1 MSTPTVTLGS
11 AFIVE
16 FAFTEPLDALLGPDG
31 WATRIACALLG
42 SGEKPAV
49 EDIHR
54 EWKVGRVVYVFREED
69 RAEVMKRFA
78 ALGLIVPGASAARV
92 AGSCNRHG
100 DCEAAGGAK
109 VKHCV
114 DPDCHGTCFPEGV

>member
-11 AFIVE
+11 AFVVE
-16 FAFTEPLDALLGPDG
+16 FAFTEPVESLLGPDG

-54 EWKVGRVVYVFREED
+54 EWKAGRVRYVFREED
-69 RAEVMKRFA
+69 RAEVTKRFA
-78 ALGLIVPGASAARV
+78 ALGLGLGAARV
-92 AGSCNRHG
+92 TGSCNRHD
-100 DCEAAGGAK
+100 DCAAAGGAR

-114 DPDCHGTCFPEGV
+114 DPDCHGTCYPEGV